1 MGNATSKQTTHNMV
15 DVTVVGG
22 GPVGLFAVF
31 YAGLR
36 GCSTRIIDRLPDLGG
51 QCGNIY
57 PEKVI
62 FDVAG
67 IPSIPGAELTKDLA
81 KQMRQFDPHIV
92 TGSEV
97 INIEELAPGGPFR
110 VHTENDIYPSK
121 RVILALGLGA
131 FTPRRLTHIERV
143 EELEGLG
150 LYYFVKDMKD
160 VAGKRVLVVGGGD
173 SAVDWAMEAHQRDA
187 QVTLIHRS
195 DVFQAHEG
203 NLARLIHAQVDVKT
217 FHEITALIGEERVT
231 GARVLDNRNGTEET
245 LEYDTVVVAIG
256 FLHNLELVRKW
267 GVSVVG
273 NSIPV
278 NDRMETNVP
287 GIFAAGDIVIHPSKM
302 KLIATGAAEAA
313 VAANA
318 AADEIVPSVRHL
330 YNVAGDRY
338 LGKRL
343 SDVVARVERGE
354 L

>member
-1 MGNATSKQTTHNMV
+1 MSADKTQHEMV

-36 GCSTRIIDRLPDLGG
+36 GASTRVIDRLDHLGG

-67 IPSIPGAELTKDLA
+67 IPEIPGQGLVEALA
-81 KQMRQFDPHIV
+81 RQMQQFDPHLV
-92 TGSEV
+92 MEEEV
-97 INIEELAPGGPFR
+97 EEIRAIAPGGPF
-110 VHTENDIYPSK
+110 HLTTEKGIYPTQ

-131 FTPRRLTHIERV
+131 FTPRRLSWVPGTDD
-143 EELEGLG
+143 LEGRG
-150 LYYFVKDMKD
+150 VSYFVKDFSLFKD
-160 VAGKRVLVVGGGD
+160 ANVLVIGGGD
-173 SAVDWAMEAHQRDA
+173 SAVDWAMEADTRAKHVIQ
-187 QVTLIHRS
+187 IHRS

-203 NLARLIHAQVDVKT
+203 NLARLLHSSVELLP
-217 FHEITALIGEERVT
+217 FHELVRIEGEEKVE
-231 GARVLDNRNGTEET
+231 GAVIMDNRTKEERH
-245 LEYDTVVVAIG
+245 LPMDAVVPAIG
-256 FLHNLELVRKW
+256 FLHNLETVRSW

-278 NDRMETNVP
+278 DHRMQTNIP

-302 KLIATGAAEAA
+302 KLIATGAGEAA
-313 VAANA
+313 IAANA
-318 AADEIVPSVRHL
+318 AADEIVPTNRCL

-343 SDVVARVERGE
+343 SDIAARVARGE

>member
-1 MGNATSKQTTHNMV
+1 MSDAATTPTIHPMV

-36 GCSTRIIDRLPDLGG
+36 GCSTRVIERLPQLGG

-67 IPSIPGAELTKDLA
+67 IPAIPGVELTEALA
-81 KQMRQFDPHIV
+81 RQMSQFDPDVV
-92 TGSEV
+92 TNQEV
-97 INIEELAPGGPFR
+97 IRIETVAAGGPFR
-110 VHTENDIYPSK
+110 IHTQTDVYPTK

-131 FTPRRLTHIERV
+131 FTPRKLTRIDRV
-143 EELEGLG
+143 EELEGRG
-150 LYYFVKDMKD
+150 LYYFVKDMTA
-160 VAGKRVLVVGGGD
+160 VAGRRVLVIGGGD
-173 SAVDWAMEAHQRDA
+173 SAVDWAMEAHEREA
-187 QVTLIHRS
+187 KVTLIHRS

-203 NLARLIHAQVDVKT
+203 NLARLIHARVNVRT
-217 FHEITALIGEERVT
+217 FHEITALLGEDRVS
-231 GARVLDNRNGTEET
+231 GARILDNRSGEEET
-245 LEYDTVVVAIG
+245 LGLDTVVVAIG
-256 FLHNLELVRKW
+256 FLHNLELVRSW

-278 NDRMETNVP
+278 NDRMETNLP
-287 GIFAAGDIVIHPSKM
+287 GIFSAGDIVIHPSKL

-318 AADEIVPSVRHL
+318 AADQIVPSHRHL

-343 SDVVARVERGE
+343 SEVAERVKRGE

>member
-1 MGNATSKQTTHNMV
+1 MGDAKAEVTTHHMV

-36 GCSTRIIDRLPDLGG
+36 GCSTRVIERLPHLGG

-57 PEKVI
+57 PQKVI

-67 IPSIPGAELTKDLA
+67 IPAIPGAELTAALA
-81 KQMRQFDPHIV
+81 QQMRQFDPHVV
-92 TGSEV
+92 TDEEV
-97 INIEELAPGGPFR
+97 VGIDSKAPGGPFEIR
-110 VHTENDIYPSK
+110 TNGNVYPTK
-121 RVILALGLGA
+121 RIVLALGLGA
-131 FTPRRLTHIERV
+131 FTPRRLSHIENV
-143 EELEGLG
+143 TELEGLG
-150 LYYFVKDMKD
+150 LYYFIKDMKE
-160 VAGKRVLVVGGGD
+160 VLGKRVLIVGGGD
-173 SAVDWAMEAHQRDA
+173 SAVDWAMEAHERDA
-187 QVTLIHRS
+187 RVTLIHRS

-203 NLARLIHAQVDVKT
+203 NLARLIHAHLDVRT
-217 FHEITALIGEERVT
+217 FHELTALLGEERVA
-231 GARVLDNRNGTEET
+231 GARIMDNRTGVEEVLD
-245 LEYDTVVVAIG
+245 LDTVVVAVG
-256 FLHNLELVRKW
+256 FLHNLELVRSW

-278 NDRMETNVP
+278 NERMETNVH
-287 GIFAAGDIVIHPSKM
+287 GIFAAGDIVVHPSKM

-318 AADEIVPSVRHL
+318 AADEVVPTLRHL

-343 SDVVARVERGE
+343 ADVAARVKRGE

>member
-1 MGNATSKQTTHNMV
+1 MSTEKRRHETV
-15 DVTVVGG
+15 DITVVGG

-36 GCSTRIIDRLPDLGG
+36 GASTRVIDRLDRLGG

-67 IPSIPGAELTKDLA
+67 IPEIPGAGLVEALA
-81 KQMRQFDPHIV
+81 RQMQQFDPDLV
-92 TGSEV
+92 M
-97 INIEELAPGGPFR
+97 EEQVEEIRPIAPGGPFELI
-110 VHTENDIYPSK
+110 TDKGIYPTK

-131 FTPRRLTHIERV
+131 FTPRRLSWVPGTDD
-143 EELEGLG
+143 LEGRG
-150 LYYFVKDMKD
+150 VAYFVKDFTLFEG
-160 VAGKRVLVVGGGD
+160 ANVLVIGGGD
-173 SAVDWAMEAHQRDA
+173 SAVDWSMEADTRAKHVIQ
-187 QVTLIHRS
+187 IHRS

-203 NLARLIHAQVDVKT
+203 NLARLLHSNVELLP
-217 FHEITALIGEERVT
+217 FHELVRIEGEDKVE
-231 GARVLDNRNGTEET
+231 GAVIMDNRTKEEKH
-245 LEYDTVVVAIG
+245 LPMDAVVPAIG
-256 FLHNLELVRKW
+256 FLHNLETVRSW

-278 NDRMETNVP
+278 DHRMQTNIP

-302 KLIATGAAEAA
+302 KLIATGAGEAA
-313 VAANA
+313 IAANA
-318 AADEIVPSVRHL
+318 AADEIVPTNRCL

-343 SDVVARVERGE
+343 SDIAARVARGE